1 MPSQGVRDARAGW
14 TAAALTALTTT
25 GPAAVTVEG
34 LARTL
39 KMTKGSF
46 YWHFGSRDELM
57 AAALTQ
63 WAQDQTQALIDE
75 AERAGSPADKLAVLF
90 HRVAEQNS
98 PGYRESALYQAA
110 TDEPDGQVA
119 LAVRQVTGAR
129 IDYVTELLVAQQVP
143 ARLARERAQLALALV
158 IGSRV
163 LYAAFPPLA
172 PGPAARAR
180 STALALAMMTSPG
193 GRPAATAPVR
203 K

>member
-1 MPSQGVRDARAGW
+1 MPSQGVRVGRAGW
-14 TAAALTALTTT
+14 IAAALAALTSA

-39 KMTKGSF
+39 TVTKGSF
-46 YWHFGSRDELM
+46 YWHFGSRAELM
-57 AAALTQ
+57 TAALAQ

-75 AERAGSPADKLAVLF
+75 AERAGSAADKLAVLF
-90 HRVAEQNS
+90 HRAAEQES
-98 PGYRESALYQAA
+98 PCYRESALYQAA

-119 LAVRQVTGAR
+119 RAVRRVTDAR
-129 IDYVTELLVAQQVP
+129 IDYVTKLLVAQQVP

-163 LYAAFPPLA
+163 LYAAFPRLA
-172 PGPAARAR
+172 PGPAGRAR

-193 GRPAATAPVR
+193 G
-203 K
+203 